1 MNRPILGIT
10 MGDPAGCGPE
20 ITVRALSDA
29 TVYQRC
35 RPLVIGDIKCIR
47 DALRV
52 TNRSELKLHQ
62 VDRPSQGLYEF
73 GTIDVLH
80 LELVDWDR
88 FSYGKV
94 DPMCGNA
101 AFQCVKKVIELAM
114 AGEVDATVT
123 NALNKEAMNLAGHH
137 FNGHT
142 EIYAHYTGTDK
153 YTMMLAH
160 DDLRVVHV
168 STHVSLRQACD
179 LIKKER
185 VLDVIRIAHKACLEL
200 GIAAPKVGVCG
211 LNPHAG
217 EDGMFGREE
226 IEEIAPA
233 IEQAKAEGIELPFL
247 LIGQCFAVGFCKA
260 DTATKVCR
268 FILTEKSVFADE
280 TGAHGKGFLDIFIVR
295 RVISPEH
302 RVATFILFPGT
313 KHKAV
318 LFAVGRRQHGISE
331 GGKLSVIRDA
341 VGFHLRCVFV
351 ESDIFPHRRNLF
363 LNVCNFTAVFIRE
376 VLVGVA

>member
-52 TNRSELKLHQ
+52 TNLSELKLHQ

-179 LIKKER
+179 LVKKER

-233 IEQAKAEGIELPFL
+233 IELAKAEGIQALGPSRRTPPFPRRWAAGM
-247 LIGQCFAVGFCKA
+247 ISWS
-260 DTATKVCR
+260 VCTTIR
-268 FILTEKSVFADE
+268 GI
-280 TGAHGKGFLDIFIVR
+280 FL
-295 RVISPEH
+295 
-302 RVATFILFPGT
+302 
-313 KHKAV
+313 
-318 LFAVGRRQHGISE
+318 
-331 GGKLSVIRDA
+331 
-341 VGFHLRCVFV
+341 
-351 ESDIFPHRRNLF
+351 
-363 LNVCNFTAVFIRE
+363 
-376 VLVGVA
+376 